1 MLAAVKEVISN
12 CCAGAAEAAGSYSSH
27 YCWKTLV
34 AVRLDLEAR
43 SVWRTYEGMAAMGCC
58 VSNGVTGA
66 GGVAVT
72 DGRPQCRRDNI
83 AGKRGFHYCCQ
94 EKLRDAAEEG

>member
-1 MLAAVKEVISN
+1 
-12 CCAGAAEAAGSYSSH
+12 
-27 YCWKTLV
+27 
-34 AVRLDLEAR
+34 
-43 SVWRTYEGMAAMGCC
+43 MAAMGCC